1 MKSYIIILLSLVFF
15 LSSCSSYE
23 IQNENLTQNKTTDLK
38 CSKNFQ
44 VWEINYANLK
54 LKWIIET
61 ENVQNITSSRDG
73 ILSFLDCESGEKIN
87 SKTLIAEVTPDYDS
101 PVTKSLISQKDS
113 LYNQI
118 LNIENIIIQ
127 TKSNFSVQIN
137 SLQKQQIDIEDQIET
152 QNINLSNL
160 EKQKKSWIWD
170 LGTQKKSLEEQKINL
185 EKQKDLLN
193 KSEEDEI
200 KKLETNI
207 KNTKIQTKNLIWT
220 ILIQVDELYW
230 ITDKNKDLNDNFEIY
245 IWIENSSLRSK
256 IKSDFLEINNDFEKS
271 LEKTDE
277 DFLFY
282 VDWVTDIL
290 ENVKI
295 NIKDSVPS
303 SSFSQTQIDNYYNL
317 FVSHTNNLLTSKN
330 TLEWFIK
337 NLTTTKNNYNSNI
350 QTIQT
355 QIDSI
360 KTSIWNIDEN
370 KIDSYTS
377 WIDSQINNLKVQ
389 ISNLKTNINNIS
401 SQIESLA
408 SQENIQIS
416 NYKNQIISFENSI
429 KNIDIQVSPLKI
441 YSWKSGIIKQKQAS
455 IWNKIIPQ
463 TSLCQIIQEFDSYK
477 MKIYSPVELLIWQ
490 EISFKFQDQE
500 INSKILRASQS
511 KDSLTQ
517 NYIYESDYLNLE
529 NIKEQEIF
537 QVDIKN
543 SGQIK
548 TNSNSKIYIPVDFI
562 INKLDWYYLRKKDWN
577 WFIKEEKIDI
587 WTIDWN
593 MVEIKSW
600 IIEGELIC
608 R

>member
-15 LSSCSSYE
+15 LSSCSSDE
-23 IQNENLTQNKTTDLK
+23 IQNKNLTQNKTTNLK
-38 CSKNFQ
+38 CSKDFQ

-61 ENVQNITSSRDG
+61 ENMQNITSSRDG
-73 ILSFLDCESGEKIN
+73 ILSFLDCESGKKIN
-87 SKTLIAEVTPDYDS
+87 SKTLIAEVAPDYDS
-101 PVTKSLISQKDS
+101 PATKSLISQKDS

-118 LNIENIIIQ
+118 VNIENIIIQ
-127 TKSNFSVQIN
+127 TKSNFSIQII
-137 SLQKQQIDIEDQIET
+137 SLQNQQRDLESQIET
-152 QNINLSNL
+152 QKINLENL
-160 EKQKKSWIWD
+160 EKQKISWIWD
-170 LGTQKKSLEEQKINL
+170 IDFQKKSLKEQELNL
-185 EKQKDLLN
+185 EKQKELSN
-193 KSEEDEI
+193 KSMEDEI
-200 KKLETNI
+200 KKLETSI
-207 KNTKIQTKNLIWT
+207 INTKTQTKNLIWT
-220 ILIQVDELYW
+220 ILIQTDEFYW
-230 ITDKNKDLNDNFEIY
+230 ITDKNKYLNDNFEIY
-245 IWIENSSLRSK
+245 IWAKNTSLKSK
-256 IKSDFLEINNDFEKS
+256 IESDFLKLNNNFEKS
-271 LEKTDE
+271 LDKTDD
-277 DFLFY
+277 DFLLY
-282 VDWVTDIL
+282 IEWILDIL
-290 ENVKI
+290 EDIKI
-295 NIKDSVPS
+295 NIKDSVS
-303 SSFSQTQIDNYYNL
+303 TSSFSQAQIDNYYNL
-317 FVSHTNNLLTSKN
+317 FSSHTNNLLISKS

-355 QIDSI
+355 QIDTIKISI
-360 KTSIWNIDEN
+360 ENIDEN

-377 WIDSQINNLKVQ
+377 SIDSQINNLWVQ

-408 SQENIQIS
+408 SQEDIQIS

-441 YSWKSGIIKQKQAS
+441 YSWQSGIIKQKQAS
-455 IWNKIIPQ
+455 IWNKITPQ
-463 TSLCQIIQEFDSYK
+463 SSLCQIIPEKNSYK

-500 INSKILRASQS
+500 INSKILRSSQS

-537 QVDIKN
+537 QVNIKN

-548 TNSNSKIYIPVDFI
+548 TNSNSKIYIPIDFI
-562 INKLDWYYLRKKDWN
+562 INNLDWYYLRKKDWN
-577 WFIKEEKIDI
+577 WTIKEQKIDI
-587 WTIDWN
+587 WTMDWD

-600 IIEGELIC
+600 LIKGELIC